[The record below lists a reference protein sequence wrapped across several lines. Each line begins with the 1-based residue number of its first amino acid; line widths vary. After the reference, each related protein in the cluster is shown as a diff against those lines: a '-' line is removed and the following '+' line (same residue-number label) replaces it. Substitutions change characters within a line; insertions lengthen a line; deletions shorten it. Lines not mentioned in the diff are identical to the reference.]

1 MVKNKIFI
9 GVIGGGDCSDE
20 VYKLAEQVGERI
32 AKAGAVLVCGG
43 LSGVMESASKGAKK
57 AGGTTIGILP
67 GIDKSQANSYI
78 DFPVVTGLGEGRNL
92 LVIRNSDVVIAL
104 PGEYGTLSEIGFC
117 LKLGKPIIGL
127 FTWDVSEEIIK
138 AKNAEE
144 AVKFALSQ
152 ATRVKVGEPL
162 VGSRKTGGDKRLPYK
177 RQKPI
182 NK

>member
-104 PGEYGTLSEIGFC
+104 PGEHGTLSEIGFC
-117 LKLGKPIIGL
+117 LKLGKPIVGL
-127 FTWDVSEEIIK
+127 FTWDVSEAIIK

-144 AVKFALSQ
+144 AVKIALS
-152 ATRVKVGEPL
+152 KV
-162 VGSRKTGGDKRLPYK
+162 
-177 RQKPI
+177 
-182 NK
+182 